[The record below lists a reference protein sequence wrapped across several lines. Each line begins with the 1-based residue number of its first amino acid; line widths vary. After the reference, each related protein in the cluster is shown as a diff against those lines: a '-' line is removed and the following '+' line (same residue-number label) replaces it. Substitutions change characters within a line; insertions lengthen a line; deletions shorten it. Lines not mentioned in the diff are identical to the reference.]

1 MIQRFSF
8 GHPFPTQSVV
18 LSLPAESG
26 PVPFLTPDGTGWR
39 FTLSEQA
46 AVYGLG
52 EMPRGINKRGWH
64 YITNNTDESRHS
76 EDKLSFY
83 GAHNFLLVR
92 DGSTCFGLFVDF
104 PGKVYYDIGY
114 TRHDLFSFHTE
125 TPDYD
130 LYLLSGG
137 NENAICKEFRT
148 LIGRSYIPPKWAF
161 GLAQSRW
168 GYKTEEDVREVA
180 RQYKEH
186 DLPLDMICMDI
197 EYMQDYA
204 DFTVNKERFPDL
216 AKLSADLKAQ
226 GIRLVPIIDAG
237 VRIDPN
243 DPTCTEGL
251 EKGYFCKKADGTPFV
266 AAVWPGKAYFA
277 DFLRPEVREW
287 FGHKYKALT
296 DCGIEGFWNDMNEP
310 AIFYAEERLKKTFAK
325 IGEYD
330 KQNLDISS
338 FGAFTGMVAELSNNE
353 NDYKLFY
360 HNTKQGRMRHD
371 KVHNLFGY
379 NMTRAAGEAFERLEP
394 DKRILMYS
402 RSACIGMHRYGGIW
416 TGDNHSW
423 WSHILLALRM
433 MPSLNMCGFLY
444 EGPDIGGFGSNTTED
459 LVLRWYGM
467 GIFSPLLR
475 NHSAKDTRR
484 QEPYRFKNKAAFA
497 GILQLRYL
505 LLPYI
510 YSEYMKAAL
519 HDGMYCMPLAFAFPE
534 DDFARRVEDE
544 VMIGES
550 LLIAPVYEQNARG
563 RYVYLPEEML
573 QVRVKC
579 SESNR
584 IETSV
589 LPAGHHYIPVELDEV
604 VFFMRKGHLLPLAKD
619 GKKIQSVADVDFA
632 DLRLLAYAPDGAS
645 YEYYTDDGETK
656 DYDKPEHFVHI
667 TLDADGNAKS
677 DRATVKVEG

>member
-26 PVPFLTPDGTGWR
+26 PIPFLTPDGSGWQL
-39 FTLSEQA
+39 TLSEQA

-64 YITNNTDESRHS
+64 YIANNTDESRHS

-114 TRHDLFSFHTE
+114 SRHDLLSFHTE

-137 NENAICKEFRT
+137 NENAICREFRT
-148 LIGRSYIPPKWAF
+148 LIGRSYIPPRWAF

-216 AKLSADLKAQ
+216 TKLSADLKAQ

-237 VRIDPN
+237 VRVDPN
-243 DPTCTEGL
+243 DSTCTEGL

-310 AIFYAEERLKKTFAK
+310 AIFYSREGLAERLDHPPVPHEDGTIDHFGQA
-325 IGEYD
+325 IGWL
-330 KQNLDISS
+330 N
-338 FGAFTGMVAELSNNE
+338 LSNAPE
-353 NDYKLFY
+353 DYARFY
-360 HNTKQGRMRHD
+360 HKVDGKMVRHD
-371 KVHNLFGY
+371 QVHNLYGY
-379 NMTRAAGEAFERLEP
+379 NMTRAASEGLASIAP
-394 DKRILMYS
+394 GKRFLLFS
-402 RSACIGMHRYGGIW
+402 RSSCIGMHRYGGVW

-423 WSHILLALRM
+423 WSHLLLNLKM
-433 MPSLNMCGFLY
+433 LPSLNMCGFLY
-444 EGPDIGGFGSNTTED
+444 VGADLGGFNADTSRD
-459 LVLRWYGM
+459 LLLRWLALGV
-467 GIFSPLLR
+467 FTPLMR
-475 NHSAKDTRR
+475 NHSGCDTRR
-484 QEPYRFKNKAAFA
+484 QEFYQFEGPEDFRSVIETRYRLIPY
-497 GILQLRYL
+497 L
-505 LLPYI
+505 

-519 HDGMYCMPLAFAFPE
+519 NGDMLFKPLAFVYPE
-534 DDFARRVEDE
+534 DEIALQTEDQLMLGNE
-544 VMIGES
+544 VM
-550 LLIAPVYEQNARG
+550 IAPVYTQNATG
-563 RYVYLPEEML
+563 RMVYLPEEML
-573 QVRVKC
+573 FVKFGP
-579 SESNR
+579 EGR
-584 IETSV
+584 ITQEV
-589 LPAGHHYIPVELDEV
+589 LPAGTHFVKVALNEVPLFIRKGACIPVAD
-604 VFFMRKGHLLPLAKD
+604 PA
-619 GKKIQSVADVDFA
+619 QTVADSDPA
-632 DLRLLAYAPDGAS
+632 TIRMIGWPGAS
-645 YEYYTDDGETK
+645 YDRYDDDGVTIPAE
-656 DYDKPEHFVHI
+656 
-667 TLDADGNAKS
+667 
-677 DRATVKVEG
+677 

>member
-26 PVPFLTPDGTGWR
+26 PIPFLTPDGSGWQL
-39 FTLSEQA
+39 TLSEQA

-64 YITNNTDESRHS
+64 YIANNTDESRHS

-114 TRHDLFSFHTE
+114 SRHDLLSFHTE

-137 NENAICKEFRT
+137 NENAICREFRT
-148 LIGRSYIPPKWAF
+148 LIGRSYIPPRWAF

-216 AKLSADLKAQ
+216 TKLSADLKAQ

-237 VRIDPN
+237 VRVDPN
-243 DPTCTEGL
+243 DSTCTEGL

-310 AIFYAEERLKKTFAK
+310 
-325 IGEYD
+325 
-330 KQNLDISS
+330 S
-338 FGAFTGMVAELSNNE
+338 
-353 NDYKLFY
+353 LFY
-360 HNTKQGRMRHD
+360 
-371 KVHNLFGY
+371 
-379 NMTRAAGEAFERLEP
+379 
-394 DKRILMYS
+394 
-402 RSACIGMHRYGGIW
+402 
-416 TGDNHSW
+416 
-423 WSHILLALRM
+423 
-433 MPSLNMCGFLY
+433 
-444 EGPDIGGFGSNTTED
+444 
-459 LVLRWYGM
+459 
-467 GIFSPLLR
+467 SP
-475 NHSAKDTRR
+475 
-484 QEPYRFKNKAAFA
+484 
-497 GILQLRYL
+497 
-505 LLPYI
+505 
-510 YSEYMKAAL
+510 
-519 HDGMYCMPLAFAFPE
+519 
-534 DDFARRVEDE
+534 
-544 VMIGES
+544 
-550 LLIAPVYEQNARG
+550 
-563 RYVYLPEEML
+563 
-573 QVRVKC
+573 
-579 SESNR
+579 
-584 IETSV
+584 
-589 LPAGHHYIPVELDEV
+589 
-604 VFFMRKGHLLPLAKD
+604 
-619 GKKIQSVADVDFA
+619 
-632 DLRLLAYAPDGAS
+632 
-645 YEYYTDDGETK
+645 
-656 DYDKPEHFVHI
+656 
-667 TLDADGNAKS
+667 
-677 DRATVKVEG
+677 